1 MSGQITSS
9 SFTRPRLG
17 FVEVCLLLFRS
28 IPLMLCIFLP
38 IFLAGLYLA
47 FQMEKQYVAASRIL
61 VSPSE
66 EYVFRPQVGESIPN
80 TLPERDQLTS
90 TEIQILVSPVVAERV
105 MEKIGL
111 ETLYPKVFEKLSNA
125 TADEKYEIAQEG
137 LLALRENFEAYSI
150 PKQSVIYSSFKHK
163 DPQLSADVVNT
174 WLETYIDYRRE
185 IFEDRSPASLGS
197 QREQF
202 EGSLDEAE
210 EELRQFLL
218 TNQIGDFAT
227 ERTTLQTLFVSA
239 QEALFANT
247 SRQSEIEGEM
257 MRLRQQI
264 QIIDPE
270 IDIFTQDSS
279 SESIVALELER
290 EDLLTRYTPESQAV
304 ADINQRIARAKQYVD
319 SAGRPV
325 GTVRRGPNPLFQ
337 TVETRLTTLSAE
349 FGSLRIQKIE
359 LERQLST
366 IEARQRRL
374 AKLEPVWQKLV
385 RSRDLLESNARNFA
399 TREAEARSLAEIA
412 RLDSDNIRILEP
424 ARRPAKGESLKAIV
438 AIASFVLAL
447 LTAVLIALARIQ
459 TRKGFSTPGSLE
471 RTIGLPVVATVKSY
485 K

>member
-227 ERTTLQTLFVSA
+227 ERTT
-239 QEALFANT
+239 AN
-247 SRQSEIEGEM
+247 
-257 MRLRQQI
+257 
-264 QIIDPE
+264 P
-270 IDIFTQDSS
+270 
-279 SESIVALELER
+279 VCER
-290 EDLLTRYTPESQAV
+290 S
-304 ADINQRIARAKQYVD
+304 
-319 SAGRPV
+319 G
-325 GTVRRGPNPLFQ
+325 
-337 TVETRLTTLSAE
+337 
-349 FGSLRIQKIE
+349 
-359 LERQLST
+359 
-366 IEARQRRL
+366 
-374 AKLEPVWQKLV
+374 
-385 RSRDLLESNARNFA
+385 
-399 TREAEARSLAEIA
+399 
-412 RLDSDNIRILEP
+412 
-424 ARRPAKGESLKAIV
+424 
-438 AIASFVLAL
+438 SFV
-447 LTAVLIALARIQ
+447 RKHIQ
-459 TRKGFSTPGSLE
+459 AE
-471 RTIGLPVVATVKSY
+471 
-485 K
+485 